1 MNARR
6 GVPMACPSET
16 GRRLLASFAVGILF
30 APLGATLRTVTTG
43 PESPRVRLQIQTTEY
58 RMEDLEQ
65 SADGSRLVT
74 HNRLYAPRL
83 WDARSGRILRTLGGL
98 DGVVEEV
105 TFSKNGSVV
114 FCRADGRFALWDAK
128 SGERIALVEAP
139 RGSEFRKGAVSPD
152 GQMVAVALSTGPV
165 WLWRR
170 TGNPTLLMGPGKP
183 VADLAFDPNGT
194 QVAAVGAESTGFIWR
209 TQGGTPQ
216 RFVAPAP
223 SQAWVR
229 WDATGQFLTMTG
241 TDGTATQFQVNG
253 QRVLWTAPH
262 VMGEK
267 GDLPIL
273 NSAATPVSGGQVAVF
288 DAAGRIELRDQVS
301 GQVKATLPGTAAPI
315 REVRVSRDGKHLA
328 TASTNNRIGMWDLDD
343 LKGRPFVVP
352 PDSLPTAGEF
362 SPDGSVFWM
371 GYVDGSVRPHA
382 FESGVASEE
391 FQGWLRAP
399 LAAGLRGQRLVVET
413 LDEVRILDPRQPLDS
428 PRVLPKG
435 SFQSHVSADG
445 RRALTFRRGW
455 QLIDVPGDRVM
466 VNLGDGLRA
475 GFSPDGEVAF
485 VLNRLGTLTVLDAV
499 TGEAIRRID
508 VTRGLGRLF
517 SVAWLPKRGG
527 MLLNLQLTI
536 NGERQNAIAVL
547 DGTTFEAKDAY
558 AVDFAADR
566 MAVSPNGE
574 WLIAA
579 AKGSITR
586 VRAKDGSDPKRLS
599 VDPDHGNPLSVLFSA
614 DGARGVVGYDQ
625 EVIVV
630 NPATGEADSR
640 ISVRFGPLS
649 ELCAPL
655 HPDGRHY
662 AVSQGDQIVVWDLVD
677 KVPAYRIPT
686 DGVAISATW
695 MPDGKRL
702 LVCDDSAGVHVVDA
716 PSLSGAASL
725 FSQIGRS
732 GTFAPTRDQQWVFY
746 DAEGRFDAP
755 DAAAVRGAIFVLRW
769 SGGLEP
775 VEFDQLKDAF
785 HDPGLMARVLGL
797 ERGTSRPVPQLDS
810 LRMYPEVKLTRAGE
824 NIEVAISE
832 RENGG
837 IGRVEVALNGKRIS
851 TRTGAGYFR
860 IGLKDVRPFLLPSA
874 LLPPGRGNVLTVT
887 VANRDGTLSSRPWPL
902 DLGVPTDLQAPP
914 VRLFALFV
922 GVGDYAGTGG
932 DLQAPARDAAA
943 LAKAIQ
949 DSAERLLP
957 GRVNITVLA
966 TTPDA
971 PADRRPTRANIL
983 RWFAETAPQ
992 TTPSDIVM
1000 VFMAGH
1006 GLSQIGERR
1015 DYFFLT
1021 PETDPNAVTPLTAE
1035 TGAVSGTTLRDQL
1048 TAMPAAKQV
1057 VVLDTCQSGAALNT
1071 LGAERSAGADYQRA
1085 YEALR
1090 DSTGMWLLAGAAAD
1104 QKSYESA
1111 NVEHG
1116 LLTYSL
1122 LEAIDRASGDGLRA
1136 ASSGELFL
1144 DVERWLTYAANR
1156 VESLRNEVGITG
1168 IQRPQLKR
1176 SRSGASFDLGVTRP
1190 EFRGK
1195 LGLRPPMPV
1204 VLLGTFDQDEEDPL
1218 ALEAAMRSALRQA
1231 TTIKPWLDVTTHP
1244 NAYRLSGRY
1253 EVDGVN
1259 IRVRGLIQRIDE
1271 RGARRTLASFEA
1283 TGRTDAL
1290 PALAGRIRE
1299 LAEARILQ
1307 LESQKG
1313 GR

>member
-1 MNARR
+1 
-6 GVPMACPSET
+6 MACKSET
-16 GRRLLASFAVGILF
+16 DRRLLALLALGFAMTASVTAKL
-30 APLGATLRTVTTG
+30 PTLRDT
-43 PESPRVRLQIQTTEY
+43 PASPRVRLQIQTTEF
-58 RMEDLEQ
+58 RMEDLEP

-98 DGVVEEV
+98 EGVVEEV

-128 SGERIALVEAP
+128 SGERLTLVEAP
-139 RGSEFRKGAVSPD
+139 RGSQFKKGAVSPN
-152 GQMVAVALSTGPV
+152 GQMVAVALTTGPV

-170 TGNPTLLMGPGKP
+170 GGNPMLLMGPGKP
-183 VADLAFDPNGT
+183 VVDLAFDPTGT
-194 QVAAVGAESTGFIWR
+194 QIAAVGAESTAFVWR
-209 TQGGTPQ
+209 IQGGTPR

-223 SQAWVR
+223 GQAWVR
-229 WDATGQFLTMTG
+229 WDATGRFLTVTG
-241 TDGTATQFQVNG
+241 MDGTATQFQVDG

-267 GDLPIL
+267 ADLPIL
-273 NSAATPVSGGQVAVF
+273 NSAATPVFAEQVAVF
-288 DAAGRIELRDQVS
+288 DAAGRIELRDQVT
-301 GQVKATLPGTAAPI
+301 GQVRATLPGTDAPI

-328 TASTNNRIGMWDLDD
+328 TASTNNRIGMWNLED

-352 PDSLPTAGEF
+352 PNSLPTAGEF

-371 GYVDGSVRPHA
+371 GYVDGTVRPHA
-382 FESGVASEE
+382 FESGVAIEE

-428 PRVLPKG
+428 PRVLPKTL
-435 SFQSHVSADG
+435 FQSHVSADG

-455 QLIDVPGDRVM
+455 QLIDVPADRVM
-466 VNLGDGLRA
+466 VNGGDGLRA
-475 GFSPDGEVAF
+475 GFSPDGEVAY
-485 VLNRLGTLTVLDAV
+485 VLSRQGALTVLDAL
-499 TGEAIRRID
+499 TGQMIRRID

-517 SVAWLPKRGG
+517 SVAWLPKREGL
-527 MLLNLQLTI
+527 LLNLQLI
-536 NGERQNAIAVL
+536 VDGRRQNAIAVL

-558 AVDFAADR
+558 SVDFAADR
-566 MAVSPNGE
+566 MAVSPDGE
-574 WLIAA
+574 WLVAA
-579 AKGSITR
+579 SRGSITR
-586 VRAKDGSDPKRLS
+586 LRAKDGTDPRQLS
-599 VDPDHGNPLSVLFSA
+599 VELSHENPLSVLFSP
-614 DGARGVVGYDQ
+614 DGARCVVAYDR

-630 NPATGEADSR
+630 RPATGEADSR
-640 ISVRFGPLS
+640 ISVRFGALS
-649 ELCAPL
+649 DLSSPL

-662 AVSQGDQIVVWDLVD
+662 AVSQGDQIVVWDLID
-677 KVPAYRIPT
+677 KVPVYRIPT
-686 DGVAISATW
+686 DGVAVSASWT
-695 MPDGKRL
+695 PDGKRL

-716 PSLSGAASL
+716 PTLSGAPSL
-725 FSQIGRS
+725 FPAIGRS
-732 GTFAPTRDQQWVFY
+732 GTFAPTRDQQWLFY

-797 ERGTSRPVPQLDS
+797 ERGTLRPVPQLDS
-810 LRMYPEVKLTRAGE
+810 LRMYPEIKLTQAGGNVE
-824 NIEVAISE
+824 IAISE
-832 RENGG
+832 RESGG
-837 IGRVEVALNGKRIS
+837 IGRVDVALNGKRIS

-860 IGLKDVRPFLLPSA
+860 IGLNDLRPFLLPAA

-887 VANRDGTLSSRPWPL
+887 AANRDGTLASRPWPL

-922 GVGDYAGTGG
+922 GVGDYAGTGA
-932 DLQAPARDAAA
+932 DLLAPARDAAA
-943 LAKAIQ
+943 LARAVQ

-957 GRVNITVLA
+957 GRVTVTVLA

-983 RWFAETAPQ
+983 KWFAETGPQ
-992 TTPSDIVM
+992 TAPSDIVM

-1006 GLSQIGERR
+1006 GLSQIGDRK

-1021 PETDPNAVTPLTAE
+1021 PEADPNAVTPLTAD
-1035 TGAVSGTTLRDQL
+1035 TGAVSGTILRDLL

-1057 VVLDTCQSGAALNT
+1057 VVLDTCQSGAALTT
-1071 LGAERSAGADYQRA
+1071 LGAERSVGADYQRA
-1085 YEALR
+1085 YESLR

-1122 LEAIDRASGDGLRA
+1122 LEAIDRASGDGLRT

-1144 DVERWLTYAANR
+1144 DVERWLTYASNR

-1176 SRSGASFDLGVTRP
+1176 SRSGASFDLGVTRS

-1204 VLLGTFDQDEEDPL
+1204 VLLGNFDQDEEDPL
-1218 ALEAAMRSALRQA
+1218 ALESAMRVALRQA

-1244 NAYRLSGRY
+1244 NAYRISGRY
-1253 EVDGVN
+1253 VVEGVN
-1259 IRVRGLIQRIDE
+1259 IRVRGLIQRMDE
-1271 RGARRTLASFEA
+1271 RGARRTLASFEVI
-1283 TGRTDAL
+1283 GRTDAI

-1299 LAEARILQ
+1299 QAEARILQ

-1313 GR
+1313 G